1 MSNELNIKKNN
12 ICKNIIKNNKKRHE
26 LSENKNKS
34 INKIKLD
41 IIINF
46 DWIYILIHIIN
57 ILIYE
62 LN

>member
-46 DWIYILIHIIN
+46 D
-57 ILIYE
+57 
-62 LN
+62 